1 MKLSYKYE
9 INPNAAQRAALGA
22 QFHFCKDLYN
32 SALEERISY
41 YKRNKNNEV
50 KKSLTYKDQSAELVE
65 MKGKI
70 KDPITGKNIKGSN
83 IIDGIDNIYS
93 QALQQVLKQV
103 DVAYANFFRRVKNK
117 EEKVGFPR
125 FKSHLRFKS
134 ICFPQVD
141 KDLSSV
147 GGIRILKN
155 NSIKIFK
162 IPGYVKVIWHR
173 PFEGR
178 CAQIRICRDGD
189 KYFLVLSC
197 KDIPRKVL
205 PVTGNT
211 IGIDLGISSFIT
223 TDSGERIS
231 HPRAYRS
238 AKETLAEKN
247 RKLALKQRGS
257 LNRRKA
263 LSALQKAHRKVVNV
277 RKDFQHKIANK
288 LIRENDVIILEKL
301 NIRKMLQQ
309 DNPAVQKSN
318 ISDASWGNFVAM
330 LIYKA
335 ESAGRSIIKVNP
347 ARTSSTCSRCNKIK
361 KDLDLSIRTYRCEF
375 CKLEMDRD
383 HNAAINIKRLGTSLV
398 TQL

>member
-9 INPNAAQRAALGA
+9 IKPNAAQRAALGA

-32 SALEERISY
+32 SALEERISF
-41 YKRNKNNEV
+41 YKRIKNNEV

-70 KDPITGKNIKGSN
+70 KDPKTGKNIKGSN
-83 IIDGIDNIYS
+83 IIDGIDNIYA
-93 QALQQVLKQV
+93 QTLQQTLKQV
-103 DVAYANFFRRVKNK
+103 DVSFVNFFRRVKNK

-134 ICFPQVD
+134 ICFPQVAE
-141 KDLSSV
+141 DLS
-147 GGIRILKN
+147 GGGGVKILKN
-155 NSIKIFK
+155 NRIKIFK
-162 IPGYVKVIWHR
+162 VPGEVKVIWHR
-173 PFEGR
+173 PSEGR

-197 KDIPRKVL
+197 KDVPKKPL
-205 PVTGNT
+205 PSTGNT

-223 TDSGERIS
+223 TDSGERIA

-238 AKETLAEKN
+238 AKDTLAEKN

-257 LNRRKA
+257 LNRR
-263 LSALQKAHRKVVNV
+263 RE
-277 RKDFQHKIANK
+277 DFQHKIANK
-288 LIRENDVIILEKL
+288 LIRENDVIIVEKL
-301 NIRKMLQQ
+301 NIKKMLQQ

-347 ARTSSTCSRCNKIK
+347 RDTSKMCSGCNKIK
-361 KDLDLSIRTYRCEF
+361 KDLDLTIRTYRCDG

-383 HNAAINIKRLGTSLV
+383 HNAAINIKRLGTSLA
-398 TQL
+398 TQI

>member
-9 INPNAAQRAALGA
+9 IKPNAAQRAALSA

-32 SALEERISY
+32 SALQERISY

-50 KKSLTYKDQSAELVE
+50 KKSLTYNAQAAELLE
-65 MKGKI
+65 MKGKV
-70 KDPITGKNIKGSN
+70 KDPVTGEIKRSD

-93 QALQQVLKQV
+93 QTLQQVLKQV
-103 DVAYANFFRRVKNK
+103 DTSYQNFFRRIKNK

-125 FKSHLRFKS
+125 FKSHRRFKS

-141 KDLSSV
+141 KDLSN
-147 GGIRILKN
+147 GGVKLLKN
-155 NSIKIFK
+155 NKIKIFK
-162 IPGYVKVIWHR
+162 IPGEIKVIWHR

-189 KYFLVLSC
+189 KYFLALYCNDV
-197 KDIPRKVL
+197 PRKIL
-205 PVTGNT
+205 PETGNT

-223 TDSGERIS
+223 TDSGERIA

-238 AKETLAEKN
+238 AKDTLAEKN

-257 LNRRKA
+257 LNRRRA

-301 NIRKMLQQ
+301 NISKMMRSE
-309 DNPAVQKSN
+309 NFIVQKSN

-330 LIYKA
+330 LEYKA

-347 ARTSSTCSRCNKIK
+347 RNTSKTCSGCNKIK
-361 KDLDLSIRTYRCEF
+361 KDLDLTIRTYRCDH

-383 HNAAINIKRLGTSLV
+383 HNAAINIKRLGTSLA

>member
-9 INPNAAQRAALGA
+9 IKPNAAQRAALGA
-22 QFHFCKDLYN
+22 QFHFCNDLYN

-50 KKSLTYKDQSAELVE
+50 KKSLTYNAQAAELLE
-65 MKGKI
+65 MKGKV
-70 KDPITGKNIKGSN
+70 KDPVTGENIKGSD
-83 IIDGIDNIYS
+83 IIDGINNIYS
-93 QALQQVLKQV
+93 QTLQQVLKQV
-103 DVAYANFFRRVKNK
+103 DTSYQNFFRRIKNK

-125 FKSHLRFKS
+125 FKSHRRFKS
-134 ICFPQVD
+134 ICFPQV
-141 KDLSSV
+141 KEDLSKNSGV
-147 GGIRILKN
+147 KLLKN
-155 NSIKIFK
+155 NKIKIFK
-162 IPGYVKVIWHR
+162 IPGEVKIIWHR

-178 CAQIRICRDGD
+178 CAQIKICRDGD

-197 KDIPRKVL
+197 RDVPRKVL
-205 PVTGNT
+205 PGTGNT

-223 TDSGERIS
+223 TDSGERIA

-247 RKLALKQRGS
+247 RKLALKQHGS
-257 LNRRKA
+257 LNRRRA
-263 LSALQKAHRKVVNV
+263 LSALQKAHRKIVNV

-301 NIRKMLQQ
+301 NIKKMLQS
-309 DNPAVQKSN
+309 DNVSVQKSN

-361 KDLDLSIRTYRCEF
+361 KDLDLAIRTYRCDH

-383 HNAAINIKRLGTSLV
+383 HNAAINIKRLGTSLA

>member
-9 INPNAAQRAALGA
+9 IKPNVAQRAALGA

-41 YKRNKNNEV
+41 YKRNKNNEA
-50 KKSLTYKDQSAELVE
+50 KKSLTYNDQAAELLE

-70 KDPITGKNIKGSN
+70 KNSVTGKNIKEFC
-83 IIDGIDNIYS
+83 IIDGIDNVYS
-93 QALQQVLKQV
+93 QTLQQVLKQV
-103 DVAYANFFRRVKNK
+103 DVAYQNFFRRVKNK

-125 FKSHLRFKS
+125 FKSHRRFKS
-134 ICFPQVD
+134 ICFPQV
-141 KDLSSV
+141 KEDLLGK
-147 GGIRILKN
+147 GGVNLLKN
-155 NSIKIFK
+155 NKIKIFK
-162 IPGYVKVIWHR
+162 IPGEVKVIWHR

-197 KDIPRKVL
+197 KDVPRKVL
-205 PVTGNT
+205 PGTGNT

-223 TDSGERIS
+223 TDSGEKIA

-301 NIRKMLQQ
+301 NISKMMRSE
-309 DNPAVQKSN
+309 NFIVQKSN

-330 LIYKA
+330 LEYKA

-347 ARTSSTCSRCNKIK
+347 RNTSKTCSGCNKIK
-361 KDLDLSIRTYRCEF
+361 KDLDLTIRTYRCDH

-383 HNAAINIKRLGTSLV
+383 HNAAINIKRLGTSLA